1 MWSCG
6 AMSSFQSH
14 PSPWKARMVH
24 VIFTWWCGSLRV
36 WPLCKEGCLKL
47 RANVF
52 VKDMQTFSFCL
63 QPLVLTS
70 PYYFSRLRPG
80 LVYLVCESCDDT
92 PCAVWPWWRRHWP
105 NPAFGEGDESESQ
118 IKVLPVSSLSS
129 VCTFQRMRKGQTQQK
144 TATSARHSKTN
155 QWNGVVISLDN

>member
-1 MWSCG
+1 MEPW
-6 AMSSFQSH
+6 ALSSLIQALGRPEWFTSF
-14 PSPWKARMVH
+14 SPDGVAALEFDHSARKAA
-24 VIFTWWCGSLRV
+24 W
-36 WPLCKEGCLKL
+36 KL

-63 QPLVLTS
+63 QPPVLTS

-80 LVYLVCESCDDT
+80 LVYLVCEYCDDT

-118 IKVLPVSSLSS
+118 IEVLPVSSLSS
-129 VCTFQRMRKGQTQQK
+129 VCTFQRMRKGQTRQK